1 MVRKLGIFSLFLLFL
16 VLSCATVQ
24 DPLTGKPTFTLLPP
38 EQEIAIGKKVIPQA
52 INENNGLYPDEEVQN
67 YIRKIGYKV
76 ASKSPRQ
83 VDYQF
88 FLVNSKEVNAFA
100 LPGGPVFV
108 NRGLV
113 LILDN
118 ESELAGVIA
127 HEVGHITARHHAKFL
142 EKTYGMNIL
151 LNILAIATSNS
162 QYQEVVMQLAQV
174 SAGLLQLKYSRDQ
187 ENEADA
193 LGVRFTY
200 EAGYDPRGLISTFEK
215 FKSMEKVNAP
225 KWLLTHPLP
234 EDRIKNVSIL
244 IETKYPD
251 KLLLKKDSEEFK
263 IVKQKLLK
271 TNESFQLVEDAKEN
285 IKNKNFSA
293 ALSNLNKAI
302 SLFPNNNAAYTYRAL
317 VYYSLKDYQKAY
329 LDSVKAYNLDKNY
342 FLPRLILG
350 ASLVKMNQYKE
361 AIIVLE
367 DAKKL
372 IDTNPDLYY
381 FLGVAYQEYGDKNL
395 AIENLKTALN
405 LTDGK
410 RGWESDAK
418 LRLRSLGY
426 I

>member
-142 EKTYGMNIL
+142 EKTYGINIL

-162 QYQEVVMQLAQV
+162 QYQQLIMQLAQV